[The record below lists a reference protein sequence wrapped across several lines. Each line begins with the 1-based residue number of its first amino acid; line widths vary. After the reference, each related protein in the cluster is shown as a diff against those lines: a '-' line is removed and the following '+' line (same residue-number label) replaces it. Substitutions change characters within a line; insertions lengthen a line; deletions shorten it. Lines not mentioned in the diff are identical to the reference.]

1 MMKKLKVIA
10 LSLMLTTLMFA
21 PVLAQ
26 GNLNNASSLLK
37 RSAGQAGVQQESPDV
52 IVGTVINTFLTTVG
66 LIFLL
71 LMIYAGYLWMTARGE
86 EAQVDK
92 AKKIISNSLI
102 GIVVVLSAFAITTLI
117 TSRLEAAG

>member
-10 LSLMLTTLMFA
+10 LSLMLTTLMYA

>member
-1 MMKKLKVIA
+1 MKKLKVIA

>member
-71 LMIYAGYLWMTARGE
+71 LMIYAGR
-86 EAQVDK
+86 
-92 AKKIISNSLI
+92 
-102 GIVVVLSAFAITTLI
+102 
-117 TSRLEAAG
+117 

>member
-1 MMKKLKVIA
+1 MMKILKVIA
-10 LSLMLTTLMFA
+10 LSLMLTTLMVA

>member
-37 RSAGQAGVQQESPDV
+37 RSSGQAGVQQESPDV